1 MKPLYAGLSVVGLW
15 MLLSLLRLADAVFS
29 MDLRP
34 WGETAVLMLVA
45 FLTAALYFF
54 AMPPGA

>member
-15 MLLSLLRLADAVFS
+15 MLLSLLSLADAAFS
-29 MDLRP
+29 IDLRP
-34 WGETAVLMLVA
+34 WGEAAALMLVA
-45 FLTAALYFF
+45 FLTAALYFI